1 MYTVLAITCHPD
13 DMEFYCCGT
22 LLKCKARG
30 DRVVVCHLCSGNLGH
45 EIIESD
51 ELKKMRAAE
60 AQKSCAIGG
69 FEVVY
74 GGFDDLDIYD
84 NNKAAR
90 DKVVDVIRTVNPDFI
105 ITHNPQDYM
114 PDHVATSR
122 LVFDASFAATVPHYV
137 SKEMSV
143 SSNVPIYYMDTYAG
157 IDFQPAE
164 YVDVTPYIEKKLE
177 MLKCHKSQLDWMLD
191 HDGIDFTE
199 VVRSV
204 CRHRGIQCN
213 VQYAE
218 GFKPCNAALK
228 LTTKR
233 FLP

>member
-1 MYTVLAITCHPD
+1 
-13 DMEFYCCGT
+13 
-22 LLKCKARG
+22 
-30 DRVVVCHLCSGNLGH
+30 
-45 EIIESD
+45 
-51 ELKKMRAAE
+51 
-60 AQKSCAIGG
+60 
-69 FEVVY
+69 
-74 GGFDDLDIYD
+74 
-84 NNKAAR
+84 
-90 DKVVDVIRTVNPDFI
+90 
-105 ITHNPQDYM
+105 
-114 PDHVATSR
+114 
-122 LVFDASFAATVPHYV
+122 
-137 SKEMSV
+137 
-143 SSNVPIYYMDTYAG
+143 MDTYAG